1 MPPRY
6 DFFLRAVIARAV
18 LVCLAA
24 AVFSPS
30 TQAQDLARP
39 LKNKVLPQAE
49 ILKFRGF
56 EPSARAL
63 ERMAAAVEASRE
75 RKQALSN
82 AQKKVSPLL
91 RQVVER
97 AGKGG
102 AAGQAGRA
110 LQTGSVKVPLLR
122 IDQNGNVQV
131 EVRLR
136 NLSALGTLRSKAVS
150 IDAVN
155 AEKRL
160 VVASLPFEEIMGV
173 AGLAAVKS
181 IQPVL
186 PGSVDTGSVVSE
198 GIAAL
203 DVGEV
208 RDVFGLDGKGVKVC
222 AISDGTDG
230 LAQAQTTGDLP
241 SRIEICPL
249 NTSSGAEGTAI
260 LEIVHDLAPGAELA
274 FCPAFGDQGKQGLAN
289 AIAYLAGDAFGG
301 QGCDVIVDDV
311 AYLDEPYFQDGIVA
325 QAVDAA
331 AAQGV
336 SYFTS
341 AGNSAES
348 HYMQR
353 FVETPPGRIPSE
365 SIPLESPHDFGRAAG
380 QESDIDWTGVVAGAG
395 ELVVAF
401 LQWNDPF
408 ASSTNDYD
416 LYLFDRLG
424 YPAGDPE
431 GLFPCYVSRPAC
443 FGANGTAAQFRDGD
457 PLEVAFIVNPYGEV
471 TPNTPFGDVEPFF
484 IVIDRFFGDPD
495 KQLEINFGGTF
506 GFLEPYA
513 VAEGSVWGHSAA
525 EGAIT
530 VGAIDVN
537 DDGLNDIEPFS
548 SRGPSRIFFKPD
560 GTPTFEVRDKPDV
573 VAVDGVSVTGSGGFP
588 TTFFGTSASAPHA
601 AAIAA
606 LMLEHNPSLSPE
618 AIKQKLIA
626 TALDRGEPGFDF
638 VYGGG
643 LVNAFEALL
652 GSDTDAPNCRIVS
665 IQEDILTVEVHDT
678 GSGLYR
684 IQPIKSENATL
695 SIPSF
700 AQGTQEAVTFL
711 ATKVD
716 PKQRATVVVEAFD
729 VAGNSR
735 LCDPVVT
742 RVSADVPVAFG
753 LDQNYPNPFN
763 PMTKIRFKL
772 AEPGPVDL
780 TVYDLLGREVASLL
794 QTQME
799 AGLYEIEWDARDN
812 ANQLLPSGVY
822 LYRLDA
828 GTFSE
833 SRTMVLVK

>member
-1 MPPRY
+1 MATSRSRCGFATSPRSGA
-6 DFFLRAVIARAV
+6 LREK
-18 LVCLAA
+18 AA
-24 AVFSPS
+24 
-30 TQAQDLARP
+30 
-39 LKNKVLPQAE
+39 
-49 ILKFRGF
+49 
-56 EPSARAL
+56 
-63 ERMAAAVEASRE
+63 
-75 RKQALSN
+75 
-82 AQKKVSPLL
+82 
-91 RQVVER
+91 
-97 AGKGG
+97 
-102 AAGQAGRA
+102 
-110 LQTGSVKVPLLR
+110 
-122 IDQNGNVQV
+122 
-131 EVRLR
+131 
-136 NLSALGTLRSKAVS
+136 S

-155 AEKRL
+155 AERRL
-160 VVASLPFEEIMGV
+160 AVVSLPFEKIMEV

-186 PGSVDTGSVVSE
+186 PGSVDAGSVTSE
-198 GIAAL
+198 GVAAL

-208 RDVFGLDGKGVKVC
+208 RDVFGLDGTGVKVC
-222 AISDGTDG
+222 AISDGVEG
-230 LAQAQTTGDLP
+230 LAQAQATGDLP
-241 SRIEICPL
+241 HRVEVCSL
-249 NTSSGAEGTAI
+249 NDNSGAEGTAM
-260 LEIVHDLAPGAELA
+260 LEIVHDLAPGAELG
-274 FCPAFGDQGKQGLAN
+274 FCPAFSDLGKQGLAN
-289 AIAYLAGDAFGG
+289 AITYLANDAFGG

-353 FVETPPGRIPSE
+353 FVEVPPSRRPDAL
-365 SIPLESPHDFGRAAG
+365 IPLESPHDFGAAAG
-380 QESDIDWTGVVAGAG
+380 QESDIDWMGVVAGAG
-395 ELVVAF
+395 EVVVAF

-408 ASSTNDYD
+408 GASTNDYD
-416 LYLFDRLG
+416 LYLFDRMG

-443 FGANGTAAQFRDGD
+443 FGANGTAVQFRDGD
-457 PLEVAFIVNPYGEV
+457 PLEVAFIINPYGEV
-471 TPNTPFGDVEPFF
+471 TPSTPFGEVEPFF
-484 IVIDRFFGDPD
+484 IVIDRYFGDLD
-495 KQLEINFGGTF
+495 KVLEINFGGTF
-506 GFLEPYA
+506 GFLEPYH
-513 VAEGSVWGHSAA
+513 VPEGSVWGHSAA

-530 VGAIDVN
+530 VGAIDVH
-537 DDGLNDIEPFS
+537 DDGLDDIEPFS
-548 SRGPSRIFFKPD
+548 SRGPSRIFFEPD
-560 GTPTFEVRDKPDV
+560 GTPTFEVRQKPDV
-573 VAVDGVSVTGSGGFP
+573 VAVDGVSVTGAGGFP

-606 LMLEHNPSLSPE
+606 LMLEYNPGLSPQ
-618 AIKQKLIA
+618 AIKEKLKS

-652 GSDTDAPNCRIVS
+652 GADSEAPSCRMVS
-665 IQEDILTVEVHDT
+665 VEEEVLTVEVHDV

-684 IQPIKSENATL
+684 IEPIKAENATL

-700 AQGTQEAVTFL
+700 AQGTQDVVTFL

-716 PKQRATVVVEAFD
+716 PALRATVVVEAFD
-729 VAGNSR
+729 VAGNSVV
-735 LCDPVVT
+735 CDPVVT
-742 RVSADVPVAFG
+742 RVSADVPVTFG

-772 AEPGPVDL
+772 AEPGPVRL
-780 TVYDLLGREVASLL
+780 TVYDLLGRKVTALL

-822 LYRLDA
+822 LYRLEA
-828 GTFSE
+828 GSFSE